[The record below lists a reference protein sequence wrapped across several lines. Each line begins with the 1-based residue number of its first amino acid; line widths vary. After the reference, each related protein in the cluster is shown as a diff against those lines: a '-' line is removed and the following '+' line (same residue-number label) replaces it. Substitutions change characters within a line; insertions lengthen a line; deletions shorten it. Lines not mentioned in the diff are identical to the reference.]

1 LLSDLAKNI
10 PVQEGHILAAD
21 VANAGFELEGDIDA
35 LKLIDLGILFY
46 ILKDFFFFLFN
57 NKLNV

>member
-1 LLSDLAKNI
+1 MLSDLAKNI

-35 LKLIDLGILFY
+35 LKLIDLGIYF
-46 ILKDFFFFLFN
+46 IF
-57 NKLNV
+57 